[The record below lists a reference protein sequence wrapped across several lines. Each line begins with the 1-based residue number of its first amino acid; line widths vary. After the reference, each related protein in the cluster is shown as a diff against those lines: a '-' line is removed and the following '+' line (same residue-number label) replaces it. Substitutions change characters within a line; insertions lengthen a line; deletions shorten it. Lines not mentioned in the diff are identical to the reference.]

1 MAPQVVETPSGKKY
15 IENGWNGSDLSGYQ
29 RVGGKSGT
37 NLSNEL

>member
-29 RVGGKSGT
+29 REGKSGT
-37 NLSNEL
+37 NVNYEL